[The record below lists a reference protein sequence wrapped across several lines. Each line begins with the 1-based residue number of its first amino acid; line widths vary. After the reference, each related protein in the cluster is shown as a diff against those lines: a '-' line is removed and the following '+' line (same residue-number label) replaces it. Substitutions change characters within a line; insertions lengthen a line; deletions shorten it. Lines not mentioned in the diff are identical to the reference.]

1 VSQKKWSVFLAI
13 VAIFSALT
21 AALTSVSA
29 VPSPTGGFTH
39 VGDTVIYLAGLLFG
53 SNVGLAVGLLGPT
66 IADIVVGYPRWYVTL
81 VAHGLQG
88 FIAGMGK
95 GKSLRT
101 QVVVM
106 ITAGLVMSFT
116 YFVVNVYIKGFA
128 PALASLIRDIFGQT
142 LVSVLLAALLVKP
155 LERNEVVRKTSQL
168 V

>member
-1 VSQKKWSVFLAI
+1 MSQKKRSVFLAI

-21 AALTSVSA
+21 AILTYFPRL
-29 VPSPTGGFTH
+29 PSPTGGYTH
-39 VGDTVIYLAGLLFG
+39 VGDTIIYLAGLLFG
-53 SNVGLAVGLLGPT
+53 SKVGLAVGLLGPT

-81 VAHGLQG
+81 MAHGLQG
-88 FIAGMGK
+88 FIAGMGE

-116 YFVVNVYIKGFA
+116 YFVVNVYVKGFV
-128 PALASLIRDIFGQT
+128 PALDSLRRDIFGQT
-142 LVSVLLAALLVKP
+142 LASVLLAAILVKR
-155 LERNEVVRKTSQL
+155 LERNEFVRKTSQL

>member
-1 VSQKKWSVFLAI
+1 VSKKKWSVFLAI
-13 VAIFSALT
+13 VAVFSALT

-29 VPSPTGGFTH
+29 IPSPTGGFTH
-39 VGDTVIYLAGLLFG
+39 VGDAVIYLAGLLFG
-53 SNVGLAVGLLGPT
+53 GNVGLAVGLLGPT

-116 YFVVNVYIKGFA
+116 YFVVNVYVKGFA
-128 PALASLIRDIFGQT
+128 PALASLIRDIFGQM